1 MDSSTIILWTG
12 PFPVAGCLVSFYY
25 YSVLYK
31 VLYLTKHSVD
41 PDQMPRFAAS
51 DLVYTVCQCPFCG
64 APGINRLSCQAH
76 LQQTTV
82 KYFFYY
88 YFSEKKRLDISY
100 QTIRM
105 PGLIFS
111 EK

>member
-51 DLVYTVCQCPFCG
+51 DLGLHSLSMSLLWG
-64 APGINRLSCQAH
+64 ARHKWVKLSSTSAADD
-76 LQQTTV
+76 
-82 KYFFYY
+82 
-88 YFSEKKRLDISY
+88 R
-100 QTIRM
+100 
-105 PGLIFS
+105 
-111 EK
+111 